1 MLDFLLRI
9 FKRKKKLEEEKK
21 KPKDFLMLREEKI
34 EQYVKSLVE
43 REESQVLKEAQ
54 DFVLE
59 ISEKLSN
66 FKKKF
71 NQS

>member
-21 KPKDFLMLREEKI
+21 KPKDFLMLREEEI

-66 FKKKF
+66 FKKKV
-71 NQS
+71 